1 VGSSTGTT
9 GLDGHL
15 VCSLDTKKLMYC
27 SRTRRADHSD
37 GASIGGGAADAA
49 GEDEDEDD
57 AEEESRMAAAGKTL
71 ASR

>member
-1 VGSSTGTT
+1 
-9 GLDGHL
+9 
-15 VCSLDTKKLMYC
+15 MYC